1 MIKLNKKY
9 YLANFRQP
17 IYIYLLLEICFKN
30 VLHRVNALYVL
41 IWSFKMSFKFSIIIA
56 TAWESFL
63 LKQPQR
69 AHEERE
75 GLHLHSLNVSK
86 HESVRRKNEN
96 GSVLQYRVRGID
108 SSSKCHASYMPCGDS
123 HAFPLTGNETSS
135 HKYYLIQLVLRTVRL
150 KINKYFCEPIFQN
163 TLKLHSV
170 YHK

>member
-1 MIKLNKKY
+1 MIKLNTKY

-17 IYIYLLLEICFKN
+17 IYRIYLLLEICFKN

-108 SSSKCHASYMPCGDS
+108 SSSKCHASYAMRWFSCFSFNWEWNFKSQILFDPTSTSDS
-123 HAFPLTGNETSS
+123 
-135 HKYYLIQLVLRTVRL
+135 
-150 KINKYFCEPIFQN
+150 KIENK
-163 TLKLHSV
+163 
-170 YHK
+170 